1 MKYSN
6 IIGLLSCLVVIWACT
21 QKWVYID
28 DPMYYM
34 GGLTS
39 TVKNNEFGSPGKLH
53 IFLVSIITILFI
65 IPKIWAKRTSFV
77 FNALNVAFAIRNFFA
92 IGMTCRA
99 GECPTILPALYI
111 IFIGSIVIFI
121 MSLLPKIEVKD

>member
-1 MKYSN
+1 MY
-6 IIGLLSCLVVIWACT
+6 V
-21 QKWVYID
+21 D
-28 DPMYYM
+28 DPIYYM

-53 IFLVSIITILFI
+53 IFLISIIIVLLI
-65 IPKIWAKRTSFV
+65 IPKIWAKRTNFV
-77 FNALNVAFAIRNFFA
+77 FNGLNVAFAIRNFFA

-99 GECPTILPALYI
+99 GDCPTIYPTLYI

-121 MSLLPKIEVKD
+121 MSLLPKIEMKSK